1 MRTRQS
7 RHMAGLQLIDS
18 KKEAAARA
26 ARRGGEAANAALA
39 GADADNDEAPF

>member
-18 KKEAAARA
+18 KKESAARA
-26 ARRGGEAANAALA
+26 ARRGNDAATAALA
-39 GADADNDEAPF
+39 DAEQAPF